1 MRAIIFLTL
10 LSLSFFD
17 QSVLHATEESC
28 APVLSSDNTLSEAQ
42 RVVAESEW
50 RRAID
55 QDKVEDIK
63 RLLSKVDVN
72 ITNDKGKTALMAAV
86 KVGDHCLFQE
96 LLQRGLKITDRG
108 YTGGTALMYAVLG
121 NQSAMIDLI
130 LSNKTDVNAQSTNGW
145 TAVMIAAAK
154 GFDSAI
160 SALHEA
166 GADLDLADVYGW
178 TPLMRA
184 IDNRHSGVVEY
195 LLSQPDIDLHR
206 TNENGSIA
214 LHIAVQTGN
223 GSAVSRLLQ
232 LGSPTDVRDKNG
244 YTAAGI
250 AKKNNQVDI
259 AREILQ
265 SEK

>member
-10 LSLSFFD
+10 LSSSFFD
-17 QSVLHATEESC
+17 QSVLHAAEESC
-28 APVLSSDNTLSEAQ
+28 APILSSDNTLGEAQ

-55 QDKVEDIK
+55 QDKVADIR
-63 RLLSKVDVN
+63 RLLPKVDVN

-86 KVGDHCLFQE
+86 KVGDHCLLQE
-96 LLQRGLKITDRG
+96 LLRRGLSISDRG

-121 NQSAMIDLI
+121 NQSEMIDLL
-130 LSNKTDVNAQSTNGW
+130 LSYKTDLNAQSTNGW

-184 IDNRHSGVVEY
+184 LDNRHSGVVEY
-195 LLSQPDIDLHR
+195 LLSQPEIDVR
-206 TNENGSIA
+206 QVNENGSIA
-214 LHIAVQTGN
+214 LHIAVQAGN
-223 GSAVSRLLQ
+223 RSAVSRLLQ
-232 LGSPTDVRDKNG
+232 LGSPTEVKDKNG
-244 YTAAGI
+244 YTAASLSLI
-250 AKKNNQVDI
+250 HI
-259 AREILQ
+259 
-265 SEK
+265 